1 MRRAR
6 SPLTLVGAQEQ
17 PDIQVDLDGSPLVVK
32 PGQSLAAALIA
43 AGHRSWRTSTRGD
56 GPERARGLFCGI
68 GVCFD
73 CLVTV
78 NGRPDQRACL
88 VVPKAGDQVRTQA
101 FRVGGGEG
109 VDE

>member
-1 MRRAR
+1 MRRTR
-6 SPLTLVGAQEQ
+6 SPLTLVGAEPQ
-17 PDIQVDLDGSPLVVK
+17 PDIHLDLDGSPLLAK
-32 PGQSLAAALIA
+32 PGQSLAAALLA
-43 AGHRSWRTSTRGD
+43 AGYRSWRTGTRGA

-88 VVPKAGDQVRTQA
+88 VVPKTGDQVRTQA
-101 FRVGGGEG
+101 LRVGG